1 MIQSCIALC
10 CLEQLLSS
18 HKGHPRI
25 CHITKIYDPYAILRM
40 LEFFGLTKSMHDGII
55 RGPYV
60 KTPLFDRVF
69 KFTPAAPFDPMVRIK
84 NHTQDPA
91 HQKELANLYRQL
103 NETRG
108 LR

>member
-1 MIQSCIALC
+1 
-10 CLEQLLSS
+10 
-18 HKGHPRI
+18 
-25 CHITKIYDPYAILRM
+25 M